1 MIDPVTEDLLIEGA
15 PGLFQPVHGFR
26 FNIDSLLLAA
36 FAATM
41 PVSGLVL
48 DLGAGVGSVGLSLG
62 HCHHSLRVV
71 LIECQPTL
79 AELARRNLVASGC
92 EGEVLELTLDQS
104 DLPEAL
110 QQQANLVVANP
121 PFFEPKAG
129 RPSHHSSERQARF
142 GALRPFVNAAAQALA
157 GPKARAMFVYPARSL
172 QTFLSTAEAHGLFA
186 KRLRLIHPRHDAEA
200 RVALVELRR
209 ANPGGLKIES
219 PLFEWAAPGQRCP
232 ELLAFTNSVQKRLQR

>member
-1 MIDPVTEDLLIEGA
+1 MTELVTEDQVIEGA
-15 PGLFQPVHGFR
+15 PALFQPAEGFR

-36 FAATM
+36 FAATV

-62 HCHHSLRVV
+62 QWNRSLRVV
-71 LIECQPTL
+71 LLECQPTL
-79 AELARRNLVASGC
+79 VKLAQRNWVASGC
-92 EGEVLELTLDQS
+92 EGEVLEFTLGQAA
-104 DLPEAL
+104 LPAAL

-121 PFFEPKAG
+121 PFFEPTEG
-129 RPSHHSSERQARF
+129 RPSRTPSERQARF

-157 GPKARAMFVYPARSL
+157 GPRARAVFVYPARSL
-172 QTFLSTAEAHGLFA
+172 QTFLSVAGEHGLFA
-186 KRLRLIHPRHDAEA
+186 KRLRLVHPRHGSEA

-219 PLFEWAAPGQRCP
+219 PLFEWSAPGQRCQ
-232 ELLAFTNSVQKRLQR
+232 ELLAFTDAVQTRFQR